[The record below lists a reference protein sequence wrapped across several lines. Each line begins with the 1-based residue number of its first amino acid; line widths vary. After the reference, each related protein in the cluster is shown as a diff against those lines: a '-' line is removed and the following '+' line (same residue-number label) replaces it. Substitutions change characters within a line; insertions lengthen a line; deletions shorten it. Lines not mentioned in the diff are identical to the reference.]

1 MKYYVGIDLG
11 GTNIVAGVVDEEYNI
26 VAKASTKTNC
36 PRPAKEIADD
46 MAKMAIQAV
55 ENANLTMEQ
64 IEWIGIGT
72 PGIANSETGIIEY
85 SNNLGFK
92 DTPMVEYIRETI
104 DKPVFIENDANAA
117 AYGEFVA
124 GAAKGA
130 KNAVCITLGTGVG
143 GGIIID
149 GKIYSGSNFA
159 GAEIGHTVIEVDGAQ
174 CSCGRK
180 GCFEAYS
187 SATGLIRMT
196 NEAIAE
202 HPDSIM
208 AEMAKTAKVTARTS
222 FDAMRDGD
230 EYAKVVVDKYKANP
244 KLPAAL
250 LEKASGYPFYNTSEF
265 TLARLLNDSD
275 NIAENFVSY
284 IESFSANVQT
294 IFNNLDFKKQIEKGG
309 PVTVA
314 HPDIIRFFMLIPEAC
329 ALVLEAGTMGHGGEV
344 FVFDMGQPVKIVDLA
359 KKLIQNSG
367 RRDVKIQYTG
377 LRKGEK
383 LYEEVLIKGEEE
395 ELLTDNEK
403 IRIAKVHPYEYEEV
417 CRHLDELMEIGKT
430 YDDMNIVRKMKEIV
444 PEFKSNNSR
453 YEILDK

>member
-11 GTNIVAGVVDEEYNI
+11 GTNIVAGVVDENYNI
-26 VAKASTKTNC
+26 IAKASTKTNC
-36 PRPAKEIADD
+36 PRPEKEIADD
-46 MAKMAIQAV
+46 MAKMAIEAV
-55 ENANLTMEQ
+55 KNAKLTMDQ
-64 IEWIGIGT
+64 IEWVGVGT

-92 DTPMVEYIRETI
+92 DTPMVKYIQESI

-196 NEAIAE
+196 KEAIEE

-208 AEMAKTAKVTARTS
+208 AKSAEEKGKVTARTS
-222 FDAMRDGD
+222 FDCMRAGD
-230 EYAKVVVDKYKANP
+230 PYAKAVVDKYIKY
-244 KLPAAL
+244 LAA
-250 LEKASGYPFYNTSEF
+250 GITNTI
-265 TLARLLNDSD
+265 
-275 NIAENFVSY
+275 NIF
-284 IESFSANVQT
+284 Q
-294 IFNNLDFKKQIEKGG
+294 
-309 PVTVA
+309 
-314 HPDIIRFFMLIPEAC
+314 PDILCIGGGVCNEGDPLLLPMKE
-329 ALVLEAGTMGHGGEV
+329 LVAKEV
-344 FVFDMGQPVKIVDLA
+344 YTRNSPKNTEIV
-359 KKLIQNSG
+359 
-367 RRDVKIQYTG
+367 
-377 LRKGEK
+377 
-383 LYEEVLIKGEEE
+383 
-395 ELLTDNEK
+395 
-403 IRIAKVHPYEYEEV
+403 IAK
-417 CRHLDELMEIGKT
+417 LGNDAGIIGAAFLGKA
-430 YDDMNIVRKMKEIV
+430 K
-444 PEFKSNNSR
+444 
-453 YEILDK
+453 